1 MFDAAESSRSAWK
14 VPKSVSGWTLRE
26 VFFEQEPL
34 WNCMFDWVLEC
45 SGYSPIIRTLPRFDT
60 GGVFEMCWRE
70 SPERLETS
78 AVTAVLR
85 KSSST
90 LACRNAIWSPNITYW
105 GSTILSIWGVY
116 IYIYVNMFLFSNVFP
131 FRDGMV
137 PSPLL
142 SLHVTSHWDFPT
154 SKSRI
159 KEKD

>member
-1 MFDAAESSRSAWK
+1 MLFGPQILLIGD
-14 VPKSVSGWTLRE
+14 LL
-26 VFFEQEPL
+26 FYLF
-34 WNCMFDWVLEC
+34 
-45 SGYSPIIRTLPRFDT
+45 
-60 GGVFEMCWRE
+60 GG
-70 SPERLETS
+70 S
-78 AVTAVLR
+78 
-85 KSSST
+85 
-90 LACRNAIWSPNITYW
+90 
-105 GSTILSIWGVY
+105 